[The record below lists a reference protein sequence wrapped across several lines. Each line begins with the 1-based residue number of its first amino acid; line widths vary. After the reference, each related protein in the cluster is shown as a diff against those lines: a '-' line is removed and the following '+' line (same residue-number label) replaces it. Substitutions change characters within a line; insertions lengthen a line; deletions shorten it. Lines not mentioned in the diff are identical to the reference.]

1 MKNLSKN
8 EKTTLNNITIIML
21 PTTTLSTYKGT
32 PGLSRTPNS
41 AWHQW
46 RQPDRVLHNSQG
58 VKRNWVGELGELLK
72 AARWLCHQ
80 LRPAFPCSI
89 TKPLSALDPL
99 CSLYAFICY
108 VKTVSRGD
116 YFILE
121 FELSAVFIVLSSYTT
136 SEYFLKSSH
145 VIYATVRVP

>member
-8 EKTTLNNITIIML
+8 KKTTLNTISIIML

-41 AWHQW
+41 AWHQL
-46 RQPDRVLHNSQG
+46 RQPGRVLHNSQD
-58 VKRNWVGELGELLK
+58 VKRNWVGELLK
-72 AARWLCHQ
+72 AARWLCRQ
-80 LRPAFPCSI
+80 LRSAFPCSI
-89 TKPLSALDPL
+89 TKPLSALGPL

-108 VKTVSRGD
+108 VKTVSWGD

-136 SEYFLKSSH
+136 SEYFLKSSQ